1 MGVEILP
8 ESERLYELAS
18 LVVEKGSELGL
29 TVGTAES
36 CTGGLVAGCLT
47 AVPGS
52 SSVVRG
58 GVVSYAI
65 PVKHEV
71 LGVSQQVLD
80 EPGVGAV
87 SYECARQMA
96 EGARRVLGCDVAV
109 SLTGI
114 AGPGERSP
122 ASPWAPC
129 GWGFP
134 RLPASEASF
143 IALAET
149 VRRSAPAPWP
159 GPLSFSVKALWKVPR
174 AAVCPQSGSS
184 LLDVALRLLG
194 ARH

>member
-1 MGVEILP
+1 MGAEILP
-8 ESERLYELAS
+8 SSERLYDLART
-18 LVVEKGSELGL
+18 VVEKGAELGL

-36 CTGGLVAGCLT
+36 CTGGLVAGSLT

-71 LGVSQQVLD
+71 LGVSQEVLD

-87 SYECARQMA
+87 SSECAAQMA

-114 AGPGERSP
+114 AGPGGEEP
-122 ASPWAPC
+122 GKPVGTVWMGLATASGTRCELNRFDGDRAQ
-129 GWGFP
+129 
-134 RLPASEASF
+134 
-143 IALAET
+143 
-149 VRRSAPAPWP
+149 VRSAAV
-159 GPLSFSVKALWKVPR
+159 GRALELLCEGIVE
-174 AAVCPQSGSS
+174 SS
-184 LLDVALRLLG
+184 QIV
-194 ARH
+194 

>member
-18 LVVEKGSELGL
+18 QVVEKGSELGL

-87 SYECARQMA
+87 SSECACQMA

-114 AGPGERSP
+114 AGPGGEEP
-122 ASPWAPC
+122 GKPV
-129 GWGFP
+129 G
-134 RLPASEASF
+134 
-143 IALAET
+143 T
-149 VRRSAPAPWP
+149 VWM
-159 GPLSFSVKALWKVPR
+159 GLCT
-174 AAVCPQSGSS
+174 AAGV
-184 LLDVALRLLG
+184 
-194 ARH
+194 